1 MSNNK
6 EATANKKQ
14 KISNNIQNK
23 RLLTVSGTDS
33 SQKKKKLV
41 PFTVMSKLSS
51 SLQELGSSSK
61 VNEKIYELE
70 KSYKTEELKLK
81 GRELAI

>member
-1 MSNNK
+1 
-6 EATANKKQ
+6 
-14 KISNNIQNK
+14 
-23 RLLTVSGTDS
+23 
-33 SQKKKKLV
+33 
-41 PFTVMSKLSS
+41 MSKLSS

-81 GRELAI
+81 GRELAILEKKSEAEMNLLK

>member
-1 MSNNK
+1 
-6 EATANKKQ
+6 
-14 KISNNIQNK
+14 
-23 RLLTVSGTDS
+23 
-33 SQKKKKLV
+33 
-41 PFTVMSKLSS
+41 MSKLSS

-81 GRELAI
+81 GRELAIWSGNESSKIKEKKNCF